1 MKLFWRIFLSFW
13 LATILML
20 AAVLVAGEFW
30 PSSFPGERG
39 AIFKPELMTSVLTGA
54 VNTYE
59 VHGAAAFIAE
69 VRKATG
75 VSYGALCLIDQ
86 NGNALVKDGVCP
98 PFWSQLANNALQKG
112 SMEVIRPGLR
122 MEFAFPIR
130 SATGKPYVAVL
141 TTLEARRRLLR
152 PHFWFNLSVAVVPAA
167 LVCIA
172 LSLYLTRP
180 ITRLRATAQRLA
192 EGDLAARSSP
202 HRITRRDELGDLARD
217 FDMMAGRIQQ
227 LMTAQRRFV
236 TDVSHELGAP
246 LTRMHLAQALL
257 RRENA
262 ERKSAALDRIE
273 RETDKLSNLVQQLL
287 LLAGLEAGRCPA
299 ETLTPVSLQS
309 LCKNIIE
316 DASFVAEHS
325 NCRIA
330 GSREDVTLLAYPQ
343 LLRRAID
350 NVLRNAVRYTSPGS
364 EVLLNC
370 SADEERKTVIVEVLD
385 SGPGVPDSML
395 PDIFLPF
402 FRTSP
407 GRESDSGGTGL
418 GLAIASEAIRM
429 HDGSI
434 TARNRQCGGL
444 QVIMTLPMRPPMF
457 EQELPSSEE
466 QSIVSSSNPAKE
478 NQV

>member
-13 LATILML
+13 LATILMI

-39 AIFKPELMTSVLTGA
+39 AIFKPELVTSILTGA

-59 VHGAAAFIAE
+59 VHGADAFIAE
-69 VRKATG
+69 VRKSTVISHG
-75 VSYGALCLIDQ
+75 VLCLIDE
-86 NGNALVKDGVCP
+86 NGNALVKDGACP
-98 PFWSQLANNALQKG
+98 PFWSQLARNALQNG
-112 SMEVIRPGLR
+112 SMEVIHPGLR
-122 MEFAFPIR
+122 TEFAFPIR
-130 SATGKPYVAVL
+130 SATGRPYVAVL
-141 TTLEARRRLLR
+141 TTLQARRRLLR
-152 PHFWFNLSVAVVPAA
+152 PHFWFNLSVAVIPAA
-167 LVCIA
+167 LVCMA

-257 RRENA
+257 RRESG
-262 ERKSAALDRIE
+262 EKSSTALDRIE

-287 LLAGLEAGRCPA
+287 LLAGMEAGRCPA
-299 ETLTPVSLQS
+299 ETLTPVSLHS
-309 LCKNIIE
+309 LCQNIIE
-316 DASFVAEHS
+316 DASFEAEHS

-343 LLRRAID
+343 LLRRTID
-350 NVLRNAVRYTSPGS
+350 NVLRNAVRYTAPGS

-370 SADEERKTVIVEVLD
+370 STDEERKTVIIEVLD

-395 PDIFLPF
+395 HDIFLPF
-402 FRTSP
+402 FRTAP
-407 GRESDSGGTGL
+407 GRENSSGGTGL
-418 GLAIASEAIRM
+418 GLAIASEAIRL
-429 HDGSI
+429 HDGAI
-434 TARNRQCGGL
+434 TAQNRKDGGL
-444 QVIMTLPMRPPMF
+444 KVTITFPLRVP
-457 EQELPSSEE
+457 LSENE
-466 QSIVSSSNPAKE
+466 SQPVVTEA
-478 NQV
+478 

>member
-13 LATILML
+13 LATVLII
-20 AAVLVAGEFW
+20 AAVLVADEFW

-39 AIFKPELMTSVLTGA
+39 AIFKPELATPVLTRA

-59 VHGAAAFIAE
+59 TRGASAFIKE
-69 VRKATG
+69 VG
-75 VSYGALCLIDQ
+75 ESGGIQHGSLCLIDQ
-86 NGNALVKDGVCP
+86 KGDALVKDGRCP
-98 PFWSQLANNALQKG
+98 PFWSQLASDALQNG
-112 SMEVIRPGLR
+112 SMEVIRPGRR

-130 SATGKPYVAVL
+130 SSAGTPYVVVL
-141 TTLEARRRLLR
+141 TTLDPKTRLLR
-152 PHFWFNLSVAVVPAA
+152 PHFWFKLLVAVFPAA
-167 LVCIA
+167 LVCMA

-192 EGDLAARSSP
+192 GGDLAARSSP
-202 HRITRRDELGDLARD
+202 HRITRKDELGDLSRD
-217 FDMMAGRIQQ
+217 FDVMAARIQQ

-236 TDVSHELGAP
+236 ADVSHELGAP

-262 ERKSAALDRIE
+262 ERRSIALDRME

-299 ETLTPVSLQS
+299 ETMAAVSLQS

-316 DASFVAEHS
+316 DASFEAEHAR
-325 NCRIA
+325 CRIA
-330 GSREDVTLLAYPQ
+330 SSCAEVTLLAYPQ

-350 NVLRNAVRYTSPGS
+350 NVLRNAVRYAPPES

-370 SADEERKTVIVEVLD
+370 SVDRDQDIVFVEIVD

-395 PDIFLPF
+395 SDIFLPF
-402 FRTSP
+402 FRTAP

-418 GLAIASEAIRM
+418 GLAIAAEAVQL
-429 HDGSI
+429 HDGTI
-434 TARNRQCGGL
+434 TAQNRSNGGL
-444 QVIMTLPMRPPMF
+444 QVTIKLPLRIPVLEEEPG
-457 EQELPSSEE
+457 PSAIE
-466 QSIVSSSNPAKE
+466 A
-478 NQV
+478 